1 MSQDQSTSHLY
12 RLENT
17 LVVVTSQRS
26 PASWSEFLPGL
37 ERLDWQGFRSLFK
50 ENVRPSRGTGLSIGS
65 SKLGSLLLLP
75 MLGVDDDDDDDDND
89 DDDVDVNVT
98 QWMTQTRTRIK
109 FTIVVVSL

>member
-65 SKLGSLLLLP
+65 SKLGSLLLL
-75 MLGVDDDDDDDDND
+75 LISGVDDDDDDDND

-98 QWMTQTRTRIK
+98 QWMTQTRTRVK